1 MKALFIQIQQ
11 KESGVKVTSW
21 LQEFSYQESCRH
33 VYLQKGVYKNGHKS
47 TIPAFAKASGRTK
60 KDIPNILRTNTYFW
74 HPSNMASGRRAE
86 EAKREDEMRS
96 FMIDNSEEA
105 TFKLNLIFSADLKV
119 DEKILIDYRGA
130 YLHTE
135 NGDYHLPETITK
147 KAIEDAR
154 MRIAETKK
162 TLETV

>member
-1 MKALFIQIQQ
+1 MKALFIQIEE
-11 KESGVKVTSW
+11 KKSCVKVTLW
-21 LQEFSYQESCRH
+21 LQKFSYQESCHH
-33 VYLQKGVYKNGHKS
+33 VYLQKDVYRNGYKS

-60 KDIPNILRTNTYFW
+60 EDIPNILRANTYFW
-74 HPSNMASGRRAE
+74 HPSNSASGRRAN

-119 DEKILIDYRGA
+119 DEKILVYYRGA

-135 NGDYHLPETITK
+135 DGDYQLPETITK

-154 MRIAETKK
+154 MHVAEHKK
-162 TLETV
+162 ELETI